1 MASLKNTSIT
11 GTLSVSTDTTLTGD
25 LTVNGG
31 DITLGG
37 TGRIQ
42 GIDTVSAGTDAAN
55 KTYVDTAIGNVPDGA
70 TGGGTDEVFW
80 ENGQTVAT
88 SYTITS
94 GKNAM
99 SAGDITINTGKTVTI
114 PTGSRWVIV

>member
-1 MASLKNTSIT
+1 MASLKSTSIT

-42 GIDTVSAGTDAAN
+42 GIE
-55 KTYVDTAIGNVPDGA
+55 A
-70 TGGGTDEVFW
+70 TFSSSTP
-80 ENGQTVAT
+80 A
-88 SYTITS
+88 S
-94 GKNAM
+94 
-99 SAGDITINTGKTVTI
+99 
-114 PTGSRWVIV
+114 